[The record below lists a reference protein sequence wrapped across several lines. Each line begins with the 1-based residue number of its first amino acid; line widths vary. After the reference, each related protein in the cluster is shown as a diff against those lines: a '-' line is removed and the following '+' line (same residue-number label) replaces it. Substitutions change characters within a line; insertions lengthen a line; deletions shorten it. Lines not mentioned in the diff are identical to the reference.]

1 MKAFISE
8 GGWCGKKWKLTF
20 FFSDFLTSGYELLQ
34 GLCHDPLFAFT
45 ITIEDLVG
53 FTIVHFQDCD
63 QVVGITRLDG
73 FRPRQT
79 GTKIGTERRER
90 DTHAKFPRLKTG
102 VLPFAT
108 RTRHSVSRG
117 YFLTIMFSL
126 FLWEENTGTVL
137 LNFPWDPRKL
147 SRRTGELREEA
158 RHFSHSRTQCRLLLK
173 KMLNGQPS

>member
-1 MKAFISE
+1 MWEEMKI
-8 GGWCGKKWKLTF
+8 
-20 FFSDFLTSGYELLQ
+20 DFLLLWLSYLWIWAPPGTLPWPPFYFHDYDRRSCRVYDCAFP
-34 GLCHDPLFAFT
+34 GLWPSRRNYK
-45 ITIEDLVG
+45 
-53 FTIVHFQDCD
+53 
-63 QVVGITRLDG
+63 TRWFPPASNWDENWHW
-73 FRPRQT
+73 
-79 GTKIGTERRER
+79 KERE
-90 DTHAKFPRLKTG
+90 THTKFPKFKTG

-108 RTRHSVSRG
+108 RTRHSISRG

-158 RHFSHSRTQCRLLLK
+158 RHFSHSRLLLK